1 MSINFTDTSPIGTFK
16 DTAEGYIVATSRIA
30 RTGVQEYLA
39 SEIGLIGDHIVRVNR
54 PESEVFHK
62 DTFASLARVP
72 VTVGHPKEPVTA
84 DNWSDLAVGEVG
96 DSVLRDGDYV
106 VVNPMIKDAT
116 GAKIAKTTHQEIS
129 MGYTADLVPVND
141 AALGYEFEQTNI
153 RYNHLALV
161 PRGRAGSKARIAD
174 SADNWGASPVTIT
187 DKEAPKVAFTKV
199 KFGDATISV
208 EDADVVTLEKIMADH
223 QAALD
228 AKDAEKAAVDV
239 ELADAKSKVL
249 TDEQLAEK
257 IAAGVEGKMK
267 LDAVIAKHGEDF
279 VKGKSQAYIDAAY
292 DLLPAEKDKARAA
305 LGDKAV
311 ATDGGINWADMAKAA
326 GVAKKGS

>member
-16 DTAEGYIVATSRIA
+16 DTADGYIVATSRIA

-39 SEIGLIGDHIVRVNR
+39 SEIGLIGDHIVKVNR

-72 VTVGHPKEPVTA
+72 ITVDHPNEPVTS

-106 VVNPMIKDAT
+106 VVNPMIKDTRGVDA
-116 GAKIAKTTHQEIS
+116 AKTTHREIS
-129 MGYTADLVPVND
+129 MGYTADLVPVSD
-141 AALGYEFEQTNI
+141 AALPYEFEQTNI

-161 PRGRAGSKARIAD
+161 PKGRAGSKARIAD
-174 SADNWGASPVTIT
+174 SADNWGASPVIT

-208 EDADVVTLEKIMADH
+208 EDADVVTLEKVLADH
-223 QAALD
+223 KAELD

-257 IAAGVEGKMK
+257 VKEFADAQMK
-267 LDAVIAKHGEDF
+267 LEAVKAKHGEDF
-279 VKGKSQAYIDAAY
+279 VKDKSAAYIDAAY
-292 DLLPAEKDKARAA
+292 DLLPKEKDKAAVA
-305 LGDKAV
+305 LGDKAKT
-311 ATDGGINWADMAKAA
+311 AGDDPWAKFDNTKGAK
-326 GVAKKGS
+326 

>member
-1 MSINFTDTSPIGTFK
+1 MNINFTDTSPIGTFK
-16 DTAEGYIVATSRIA
+16 DTADGYIVATSRIA
-30 RTGVQEYLA
+30 RAGVQEYLA
-39 SEIGLIGDHIVRVNR
+39 SEIGLVGDHIVRVNR

-72 VTVGHPKEPVTA
+72 VTVGHPSEPVTA

-106 VVNPMIKDAT
+106 VVNPMIKDT
-116 GAKIAKTTHQEIS
+116 RGVGAAKTTHQEIS
-129 MGYTADLVPVND
+129 MGYTADLKAVD
-141 AALGYEFEQTNI
+141 HKDYEFEQTNI

-208 EDADVVTLEKIMADH
+208 DDADVVTLEKIMTDH
-223 QAALD
+223 QAVLD

-239 ELADAKSKVL
+239 KLADAESKVL

-257 IAAGVEGKMK
+257 VKEFADAQMK
-267 LDAVIAKHGEDF
+267 LAAVTAKHGEDF
-279 VKGKSQAYIDAAY
+279 VKDKSAAYIDAAY
-292 DLLPAEKDKARAA
+292 DLLPKDKDKAAVA
-305 LGDKAV
+305 LGDKAKS
-311 ATDGGINWADMAKAA
+311 AGGINWADTAKSA